1 MQCQSQDITEVC
13 LKLAQLLIKGFSIFC
28 SGDFTQFHSVPGPYE
43 LQRNCLN
50 FFSFFSAGGHF
61 VQQSRIMV
69 VNHNGSFRRKYTL
82 PVPFGGTNGAFQRKM
97 VGEGFEEADSHNI
110 AHLS

>member
-1 MQCQSQDITEVC
+1 
-13 LKLAQLLIKGFSIFC
+13 
-28 SGDFTQFHSVPGPYE
+28 
-43 LQRNCLN
+43 
-50 FFSFFSAGGHF
+50 
-61 VQQSRIMV
+61 MV
-69 VNHNGSFRRKYTL
+69 GNHNGSFRRKYTL